1 MCNQKVYILESRY
14 TILTNDETPILVEAK
29 GLFHL
34 DRSASSS
41 GVGNSGSLQNKRDSF
56 SRLTHNAPTN
66 SPYSWMNSIVA
77 IGVVNTWDGKVV
89 NDAYRVETT
98 GISLEEA
105 RDLLA
110 GDKDKR
116 SD

>member
-1 MCNQKVYILESRY
+1 
-14 TILTNDETPILVEAK
+14 
-29 GLFHL
+29 
-34 DRSASSS
+34 
-41 GVGNSGSLQNKRDSF
+41 
-56 SRLTHNAPTN
+56 
-66 SPYSWMNSIVA
+66 MNSIVA
-77 IGVVNTWDGKVV
+77 IGVMNIWDGKVV

-98 GISLEEA
+98 GISFEDA